1 MLRTSDTAVVIVDV
15 QTKLIRAI
23 HQAERMVDN
32 ARRLIAAAAVLDLPV
47 VWTEQNPRALG
58 PTVSELADLLTGEPI
73 AKMTFSCCGSW
84 RFLDELANHEK
95 PQVLL
100 AGIETH
106 VCIYQTAVDLMAAE
120 YEVHV
125 VADAIS
131 SRDPENRSVGLQ
143 KMRDGGAEITTVE
156 TAIFELLVTAEDDR
170 FGEILKIVK

>member
-1 MLRTSDTAVVIVDV
+1 MLRISDTAVVIVDV
-15 QTKLIRAI
+15 QTRLVAAI

-32 ARRLIAAAAVLDLPV
+32 ARRLLAAAGVLDLPI

-58 PTVSELADLLTGEPI
+58 PTVSELADLLPGQPI
-73 AKMTFSCCGSW
+73 EKMTFSCGGSQ
-84 RFLDELANHEK
+84 RFLDELANCQR

-106 VCIYQTAVDLMAAE
+106 VCVYQTAVDLIAAE

-125 VADAIS
+125 VADAVS
-131 SRDPENRSVGLQ
+131 SRDPENRAVGLQ
-143 KMRDGGAEITTVE
+143 RMRDAGAVITTTE

-170 FGEILKIVK
+170 FGDILKIVK